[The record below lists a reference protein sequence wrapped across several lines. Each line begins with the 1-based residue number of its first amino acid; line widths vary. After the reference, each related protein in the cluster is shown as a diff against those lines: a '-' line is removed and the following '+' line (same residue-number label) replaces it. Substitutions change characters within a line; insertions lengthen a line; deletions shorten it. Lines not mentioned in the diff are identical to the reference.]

1 MTTIPRGQL
10 ARRDLE
16 ELMLDQRFLRF
27 LSTVLETAG
36 IHTGAYGSDGRHL
49 AFAEGRRSLGFDIL
63 RSAEVIRPDA
73 LLAILQAEL
82 DALKGHP
89 DGRPTHYDRNLDLDD
104 DDGPVGADGR
114 APGTGLVHAEFAD
127 YSRDADPE

>member
-1 MTTIPRGQL
+1 MTANPRGQL

-16 ELMLDQRFLRF
+16 ELMLDERFLRF

-49 AFAEGRRSLGFDIL
+49 VFAEGRRSLGFDIL
-63 RSAEVIRPDA
+63 RSAETIRPDA

-82 DALKGHP
+82 NALKGHP
-89 DGRPTHYDRNLDLDD
+89 DGRPSYDRNHELDTD

-114 APGTGLVHAEFAD
+114 DPGTGLVFAD
-127 YSRDADPE
+127 YSRDADD